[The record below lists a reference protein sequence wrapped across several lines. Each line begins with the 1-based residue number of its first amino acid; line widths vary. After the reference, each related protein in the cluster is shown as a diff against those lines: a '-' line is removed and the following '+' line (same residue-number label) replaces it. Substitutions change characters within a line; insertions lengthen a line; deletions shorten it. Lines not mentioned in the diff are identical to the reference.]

1 MVFKTYLE
9 AFYYLYNGKYIF
21 MSFKDTF
28 FSKKYTLNCRGKLIN
43 LSTPLVM
50 GILNITPDSFYDG
63 GKYITEEQILKKTGQ
78 MIRDGASII
87 DVGAYSSRPGAAEIS
102 VDEEIG
108 RLAPALGA
116 IRKRYQDIIISVD
129 TLRSSVAEMAVK
141 EYNAD
146 IINDISAGEAD
157 KDMFDMVAALSVP
170 YIMMHM
176 KGTPMDMQVN
186 PVYDDVV
193 EEILL
198 YFSEKVQK
206 AKLAGIC
213 DIIIDPGFGFG
224 KTLEH
229 NYRILNRLDDFRIF
243 ELPLLVG
250 LSRKS
255 MIYKALNITSREALN
270 GTSVL
275 NTIALMKGA
284 DILRVHDVREAV
296 QTIKLCSLL

>member
-1 MVFKTYLE
+1 VVFKTYLE
-9 AFYYLYNGKYIF
+9 AFYYLYNGKYLF

-63 GKYITEEQILKKTGQ
+63 GKYITEKQILKKTGQ
-78 MIRDGASII
+78 MIREGASII
-87 DVGAYSSRPGAAEIS
+87 DVGAYSSRPGAEEIS
-102 VDEEIG
+102 VDQEIG

-129 TLRSSVAEMAVK
+129 TFRSSVAEMAVK
-141 EYNAD
+141 EYDVD
-146 IINDISAGEAD
+146 IVNDISAGDAD
-157 KDMFDMVAALSVP
+157 KNMFDMVTGLSVP

-224 KTLEH
+224 KTLDH
-229 NYRILNRLDDFRIF
+229 NYRILSRLDDFKIL
-243 ELPLLVG
+243 ELPVLAG
-250 LSRKS
+250 FSRKS
-255 MIYKALNITSREALN
+255 MIYKALDITSREALN

>member
-1 MVFKTYLE
+1 VVFKTYLE